1 MTDQITW
8 IIPPAEL
15 TTAELAL
22 FEPHREVCAVLA
34 TPGAECTCQ
43 PQAVSK
49 AS

>member
-1 MTDQITW
+1 MNQITW
-8 IIPPAEL
+8 AISPVEL
-15 TTAELAL
+15 TEAELAL

-34 TPGAECTCQ
+34 TPGADCTCR